1 MDEQSLFVF
10 QKWTKVL
17 RAWTDRGVGT
27 WQHFGVNQAF
37 KERDPK
43 YLIISSINLQYRG
56 QFEMINERVR

>member
-10 QKWTKVL
+10 HKWTKVL
-17 RAWTDRGVGT
+17 RAWTDTRVGT

-37 KERDPK
+37 KERDPN